1 MGRVVSLG
9 SVNVDRIYDA
19 SAADLDTF
27 EDRYEWFPA
36 RGETVSRE
44 RLPDDFPTDADEE
57 RLGGKGANQ
66 AVAASRAGA
75 NVAMLGK
82 VGPDADEVGAVGA
95 LESAGVEVDGIET
108 ADEPTGTAFVFVG
121 PDGDNRI
128 VVRPGA
134 NATVDDAYLRD
145 HYEAI
150 LRADCLLLQNEV
162 PVDPVVGLLE
172 GLAGEADPPT
182 VVLDPAP
189 ADGAERLLATGVVA
203 YCTPNDLEYEALRPW
218 LSAFDGTVIRTRGG
232 DEVVVE
238 AASSGDAAT
247 EEGFAVEPPS
257 VDVVDTT
264 GAGDAFNGFLGASLA
279 AGDSLRR
286 AVEVATVAGSL
297 STTAEGARGEVPTM
311 EEVLAFERSGAAS

>member
-9 SVNVDRIYDA
+9 SVNVDRIIDA
-19 SAADLDTF
+19 SSADLDAL
-27 EDRYEWFPA
+27 EDRYSWFPA

-66 AVAASRAGA
+66 AVAAASAGA
-75 NVAMLGK
+75 AAAMLGK

-95 LESAGVEVDGIET
+95 LESAGVDVGGIET
-108 ADEPTGTAFVFVG
+108 ADAPTGTAFVFVG

-134 NATVDDAYLRD
+134 NDTVDDAYVRG
-145 HYEAI
+145 HYESI
-150 LRADCLLLQNEV
+150 RRADCLLLQNEV

-172 GLAGEADPPT
+172 ELAGETDPPT

-189 ADGAERLLATGVVA
+189 VDGAERLLATGVVA
-203 YCTPNDLEYEALRPW
+203 YCTPNDREYEALRPW
-218 LSAFDGTVIRTRGG
+218 LSTFDGTVVRTRGG
-232 DEVVVE
+232 EEVVVE
-238 AASSGDAAT
+238 APDGDDAGVD
-247 EEGFAVEPPS
+247 ERFAVEPPS

-264 GAGDAFNGFLGASLA
+264 GAGDVFDGFLGARIA

-311 EEVLAFERSGAAS
+311 EEVLAFERSGTES